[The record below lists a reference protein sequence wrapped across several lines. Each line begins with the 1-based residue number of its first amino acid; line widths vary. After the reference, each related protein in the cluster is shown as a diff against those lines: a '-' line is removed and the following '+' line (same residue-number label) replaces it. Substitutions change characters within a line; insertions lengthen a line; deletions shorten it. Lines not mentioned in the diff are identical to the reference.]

1 MKRINCCNQLPDG
14 YKEIYKL
21 DLQKDKKTAIIVNL
35 LAGLIMVVML
45 IAGLFIVPFTEILNV
60 LNSLDD
66 ITAFLGR
73 IIVLTAGLA
82 VYIVL
87 HELVHGICMKF
98 FGAKKIKYGF
108 TGLYAFTGCEDFF
121 NKKAYIIIAL
131 APIAVLGILLLVLNL
146 LVDASW
152 FWVVYIIQ
160 IMNISGGAGDLY
172 VTCKF
177 SKMPKDILVHDS
189 GTAMEVYSSAE

>member
-1 MKRINCCNQLPDG
+1 MKRINCCNQLPAG

-66 ITAFLGR
+66 ITSFFGR

-82 VYIVL
+82 VYIIL

-98 FGAKKIKYGF
+98 LGAEKVRYGF

-131 APIAVLGILLLVLNL
+131 APIAVFGLLLLVINL

-160 IMNISGGAGDLY
+160 IMNISGGGQPHLR
-172 VTCKF
+172 K
-177 SKMPKDILVHDS
+177 
-189 GTAMEVYSSAE
+189 